1 VPDQRGEQR
10 RLASAGRAG
19 DADDVTVRLA
29 SELARREGA
38 RERGRA
44 FAVVGMRALEQ
55 VEDGGRCRE
64 IARAQARGEISA
76 RAFVR
81 RASLM

>member
-1 VPDQRGEQR
+1 MVLPHARQCPI
-10 RLASAGRAG
+10 SAESSVDLPAPGG
-19 DADDVTVRLA
+19 PVMPMM
-29 SELARREGA
+29 RREGA